1 MSPLKERASA
11 LSLPG
16 GYAVMRRII
25 SAAAT
30 IAAFGIVGSASAQT
44 SASNNDLTP
53 TAVTFRGGVC
63 LPLDQTLTDVAN
75 SLVDLGVEYVPSS
88 SLFKG
93 GETFYSLDYFSTGFH
108 GNSGTVFVGAIN
120 QRWYNGGPDAFR
132 RSYLFL
138 GVGGAVIDVNKSGTA
153 FAVRGGY
160 GQELGEHVIAEIAGY
175 ISDRAGGARA
185 NAVTFSIGYRF

>member
-1 MSPLKERASA
+1 
-11 LSLPG
+11 
-16 GYAVMRRII
+16 MRRII

-44 SASNNDLTP
+44 SLSSTDLTP

-88 SLFKG
+88 SLIKG

-108 GNSGTVFVGAIN
+108 GSKGTVWTGAIN
-120 QRWYNGGPDAFR
+120 QRWYHGGPDAYR

-138 GVGGAVIDVNKSGTA
+138 GIGGSVLDVNTSGTA

-160 GQELGEHVIAEIAGY
+160 GQELGEHIIAEVAGY

-185 NAVTFSIGYRF
+185 NSVTFSLGYPF